1 LVNMSNVLSEEK
13 KQQVIALGR
22 LGGSLRKIQKAT
34 GVHRTTAADY
44 LRAAGVALRPP
55 GAWGKAPPAK
65 PTNEVTPDPGSAQP
79 AGEVSADPFSAK
91 PVNAVTPDSGVE
103 WAVPTV
109 AAAPAPQ
116 PDSSPSAS
124 ACEPHREAL
133 EGWLWRGRNAKAI
146 WQDLVDIHGF
156 ASDYQSVKRFV
167 RQWRGAQSPEA
178 CAVIETAPGEESQV
192 DYGTGPRVRD
202 SHTGPYRRTR
212 RFVLTLGYS
221 RKSVRLLEFRSSAQI
236 GAELHAKAF
245 RRLGGVT
252 RGVVL
257 DNLKEGVLAP
267 DIYDPTLNP
276 LYRDV
281 LAHYGTVALACRV
294 RDPDRQGKVE
304 SGVGHAQKTPLKG
317 QPFESLEQAQAYL
330 DHWEEGWADTR
341 IHGTTKRQVA
351 AMLGEEKP
359 SL

>member
-1 LVNMSNVLSEEK
+1 MVNMSNVLSEEK

-257 DNLKEGVLAP
+257 DNP
-267 DIYDPTLNP
+267 
-276 LYRDV
+276 
-281 LAHYGTVALACRV
+281 VALACRV